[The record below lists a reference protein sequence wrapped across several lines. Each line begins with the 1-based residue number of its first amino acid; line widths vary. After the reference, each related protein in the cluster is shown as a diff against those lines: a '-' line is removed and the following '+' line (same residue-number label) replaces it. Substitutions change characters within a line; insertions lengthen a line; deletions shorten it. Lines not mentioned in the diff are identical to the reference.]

1 MEQKNPELIRKYTGI
16 MYFIIGIAFA
26 VALFFNIKAL
36 AMKEFINQIFAIS
49 TLGGILIVSTILL
62 YIGKDFLSKVEF
74 KNRKHKIVVLST
86 GSLSI
91 LCIFN
96 GIIFGSVNTCGSLL
110 SPWKIPLLHIQ
121 MGSLMLG
128 AVLFYILLWI
138 DFSNK
143 K

>member
-36 AMKEFINQIFAIS
+36 ALRELINQMFALA
-49 TLGGILIVSTILL
+49 TLGILIVSIILL
-62 YIGKDFLSKVEF
+62 YIGKDFLSKVDF
-74 KNRKHKIVVLST
+74 KNRKHKIAFLSI
-86 GSLSI
+86 GSISI

-96 GIIFGSVNTCGSLL
+96 GIIFGSINAGVSLL
-110 SPWKIPLLHIQ
+110 SPWKIILLHIQ

-138 DFSNK
+138 DFANK